1 MKPTAWWANSIGPS
15 VTLTSTTPDPPRAMA
30 DVCMRS
36 MADSRAAY
44 MASVKLVS
52 STFWPDCFMVAPIDR
67 RGA

>member
-1 MKPTAWWANSIGPS
+1 
-15 VTLTSTTPDPPRAMA
+15 
-30 DVCMRS
+30 

-52 STFWPDCFMVAPIDR
+52 SMFCEDCLRAVPADR